1 MSALARSLLARGTRP
16 LHPIHALLLAFVF
29 PSLLGTWFS
38 DLAYGAS
45 YEVQWSNFAAW
56 LIIGALVGGGFAL
69 LWALIDMIRDRTRRT
84 ARHAIYATLLAVTWA
99 VAFIDELVHSQ
110 DAGAIMPEAPWLS
123 FFAALLALVASWIGF
138 SGLRAGDAS

>member
-1 MSALARSLLARGTRP
+1 MRDLLAVRGFRP
-16 LHPIHALLLAFVF
+16 LHPLHAILLGFVL
-29 PSLLGTWFS
+29 PSLLGAWLS

-69 LWALIDMIRDRTRRT
+69 LWAVIDMIRDRGRRT
-84 ARHAIYATLLAVTWA
+84 LRHAVYTGLLAVMWV

-110 DAGAIMPEAPWLS
+110 DAWAIMPEAPWLS
-123 FFAALLALVASWIGF
+123 FLAALLALAASWIGF